1 MPEIGKLKQV
11 TQGDIRIIG
20 VSAGEAKP
28 VRAETASVE
37 WAGATYDGAYT
48 ITPAEQEQILQTY
61 GKILTQAMTVEAIP
75 DEYRKVEGTIT
86 ITENGSA
93 IDVADYATANVAV
106 PQPSTQTKSATPSE
120 SEQTVSPDDG
130 YLLSSVTVGA
140 VSSSYVGSS
149 IPRKASSDLTASGA
163 TVTAPA
169 GYYASDATKTV
180 SSGTAGTPSAS
191 KGTVSNHAV
200 TVTPSVTNTTG
211 YIEGGTKTGTGVTV
225 TVAELESGTKSISA
239 NGTDIDV
246 SGYSKVDVAVP
257 APAPSLQ
264 DKSIN
269 ITPTESAQTQTVSA
283 DDGYDGLDEVE
294 VNVGAI
300 SSSYVGSGITRRSGT
315 DLSAS
320 GDTVTVP
327 AGYYAEQATKAV
339 AAGSAGTPSASKGTV
354 SNHSV
359 TVTPSVTNSAGYISG
374 GTKTGTGVTV
384 NVSELESGT
393 KSITANGT
401 GISVSGYSAVDV
413 AVPAPA
419 PNLQEKT
426 DIDPTTSSQTIS
438 ADSGYDGLSSVQI
451 NAMPSGTAG
460 TPIAAK
466 GSVSNHQV
474 YILPY
479 VTNQTG
485 YITGS
490 TETGLPVTVSASELV
505 SGTKTITA
513 SGDTDVTNYATASVE
528 AQTLPTSASA
538 SATSGYYS
546 KATIGRSTSDQYI
559 NIPTGY
565 NASGAYYKVSA
576 VANMTLPTSAAASA
590 TSGYTSKAT
599 ISRSTSDQYINI
611 PTGYNTGGAYYKVSA
626 VANGTAGTPTA
637 TKGTV
642 SNHSISVTPSVTNT
656 TGYITG
662 STKTGTAV
670 TVSASELV
678 SGSETKT
685 ANGTYDVTNLAQL
698 IVNVAGGGGS
708 GLTYEQ
714 GTYTPTSDIARPTIS
729 FANSHSTT
737 PILVAMSDTS
747 SYSSITSNSNTAF
760 IFFDMYRLTG
770 VGFPYS
776 TSSQRYELAGYV
788 YRSSSSSTGVIAQV
802 SYNSDNT
809 GASQTTYSRY
819 WVTESAF
826 YPNSNSTSRYWRKNR
841 SYKWIA
847 VWGP

>member
-1 MPEIGKLKQV
+1 MPEIDKIKHVQ
-11 TQGDIRIIG
+11 QGSIQTVKRAQQGSIHI
-20 VSAGEAKP
+20 
-28 VRAETASVE
+28 VRVNTAALE
-37 WAGATYDGAYT
+37 WAGATYDGSYS
-48 ITPAEQEQILQTY
+48 ITPTESSQTLTTY
-61 GKILTQAMTVEAIP
+61 GKLLTQNMVVGAIP
-75 DEYRKVEGTIT
+75 SNYRPVAGTIS
-86 ITENGSA
+86 ITENGSG
-93 IDVADYATANVAV
+93 IDVADYATADVAV

-140 VSSSYVGSS
+140 VSSSYVGSG
-149 IPRKASSDLTASGA
+149 IPRKASADLTASGA

-191 KGTVSNHAV
+191 KGTVSNHSV

-339 AAGSAGTPSASKGTV
+339 AAGTEGTPSASKGTV

-374 GTKTGTGVTV
+374 GTHTGTGVTV
-384 NVSELESGT
+384 DVSELESGT
-393 KSITANGT
+393 KEITANGT
-401 GISVSGYSAVDV
+401 NISVSGYSKVDV
-413 AVPAPA
+413 AVPATQ
-419 PNLQEKT
+419 PNLQAKT
-426 DIDPTTSSQTIS
+426 NISPSTSSQTIQ
-438 ADSGYDGLSSVQI
+438 ADQGYDGLSSVQI
-451 NAMPSGTAG
+451 NAMPSM
-460 TPIAAK
+460 
-466 GSVSNHQV
+466 
-474 YILPY
+474 
-479 VTNQTG
+479 
-485 YITGS
+485 
-490 TETGLPVTVSASELV
+490 
-505 SGTKTITA
+505 
-513 SGDTDVTNYATASVE
+513 
-528 AQTLPTSASA
+528 TLPTATAA
-538 SATSGYYS
+538 SATSGYSS
-546 KATIGRSTSDQYI
+546 KATVSRSTSDQYI

-576 VANMTLPTSAAASA
+576 VSNMTLPTSAAASA

-611 PTGYNTGGAYYKVSA
+611 PTGYNTAGAYYKVSA
-626 VANGTAGTPTA
+626 VANGTEGTPTA

-656 TGYITG
+656 AGYISG

-685 ANGTYDVTNLAQL
+685 QNGTYDVTTLAQL
-698 IVNVAGGGGS
+698 IVNVSGGGSS
-708 GLTYEQ
+708 GLTYET
-714 GTYTPTSDIARPTIS
+714 GTYTPTSDIAQPTIS
-729 FANSHSTT
+729 FTGSHTNP
-737 PILVAMSDTS
+737 PIFVAMSDASAASGITS
-747 SYSSITSNSNTAF
+747 SSNTSWCL
-760 IFFDMYRLTG
+760 IDHYRIAG
-770 VGFPYS
+770 AGWPYS
-776 TSSQRYELAGYV
+776 TSASRYGVCIYT
-788 YRSSSSSTGVIAQV
+788 YRSSNNSSTGNSQIQ
-802 SYNSDNT
+802 YNSDNAGT
-809 GASQTTYSRY
+809 ASSSYYQY
-819 WVTESAF
+819 WATASAF
-826 YPNSNSTSRYWRKNR
+826 KPGSGSTSRYWRKNR
-841 SYKWIA
+841 TYKWIA

>member
-1 MPEIGKLKQV
+1 MPDIKGIKAIQQGTLHAV
-11 TQGDIRIIG
+11 TIAAGTIKPIRFNTAIIEWQGDTY
-20 VSAGEAKP
+20 AG
-28 VRAETASVE
+28 S
-37 WAGATYDGAYT
+37 YS
-48 ITPAEQEQILQTY
+48 ITPTESNQTLTTY
-61 GKILTQAMTVEAIP
+61 GKLLTQNLVVGAIP
-75 DEYRKVEGTIT
+75 SNYRPVAGAIS
-86 ITENGSA
+86 ITENGSG

-106 PQPSTQTKSATPSE
+106 PQPTTQTKSATPSE

-140 VSSSYVGSS
+140 VSSSYVGSG

-300 SSSYVGSGITRRSGT
+300 SSSYVGSGISRRSGT
-315 DLSAS
+315 DLSAT

-339 AAGSAGTPSASKGTV
+339 AAGTEGTPSASKGTV

-359 TVTPSVTNSAGYISG
+359 TVTPSVTNSAGYIAG
-374 GTKTGTGVTV
+374 GTHTGTGVTV
-384 NVSELESGT
+384 DVSELESGT
-393 KSITANGT
+393 KEITANGT
-401 GISVSGYSAVDV
+401 NISVSGYSKVDV
-413 AVPAPA
+413 AVPAPQ
-419 PNLQEKT
+419 PNLQAKT
-426 DIDPTTSSQTIS
+426 NISPSTSSQTIQ
-438 ADSGYDGLSSVQI
+438 ADNGYDGLSSVQI
-451 NAMPSGTAG
+451 NAMPSM
-460 TPIAAK
+460 
-466 GSVSNHQV
+466 
-474 YILPY
+474 
-479 VTNQTG
+479 
-485 YITGS
+485 
-490 TETGLPVTVSASELV
+490 
-505 SGTKTITA
+505 
-513 SGDTDVTNYATASVE
+513 
-528 AQTLPTSASA
+528 TLPTSAAA
-538 SATSGYYS
+538 SATSGYSS

-565 NASGAYYKVSA
+565 NSA
-576 VANMTLPTSAAASA
+576 
-590 TSGYTSKAT
+590 
-599 ISRSTSDQYINI
+599 
-611 PTGYNTGGAYYKVSA
+611 GAYYKVSA

-642 SNHSISVTPSVTNT
+642 SNHSVSVTPSVTNQ

-662 STKTGTAV
+662 STKTGSAV
-670 TVSASELV
+670 TVTASELV

-698 IVNVAGGGGS
+698 VVNVSGGS
-708 GLTYEQ
+708 GGKAAQIAQGFGRVAATAYTAVTGQ
-714 GTYTPTSDIARPTIS
+714 SIKVGKTGTYDVYWTAWRTS
-729 FANSHSTT
+729 
-737 PILVAMSDTS
+737 TS
-747 SYSSITSNSNTAF
+747 GTSGTCLYVDSSAHTSGNQTLWDATYTNVQS
-760 IFFDMYRLTG
+760 IHLTG
-770 VGFPYS
+770 VS
-776 TSSQRYELAGYV
+776 LTKDQTITVRARSRNTSYYTYV
-788 YRSSSSSTGVIAQV
+788 FNLTIIEA
-802 SYNSDNT
+802 
-809 GASQTTYSRY
+809 
-819 WVTESAF
+819 
-826 YPNSNSTSRYWRKNR
+826 
-841 SYKWIA
+841 
-847 VWGP
+847 